1 MMLAFSPQAMLW
13 MLKRLVD
20 EQGGEVTF
28 GTGKDMAETMLFFE
42 GSEDGESITLKLVR
56 VSEEGAGH
64 A

>member
-42 GSEDGESITLKLVR
+42 GREDGEQITLRVVR
-56 VSEEGAGH
+56 VSEESAGD